1 MRKLLLQANRNGFFY
16 VLDRANGEF
25 LLGKPFV
32 SRLNWASGIGPDGH
46 PLLLPAN
53 QTTTSGVKTCPSVRG
68 ATNWYSTSFHPA
80 TRLFYVMAVEECSIY
95 RQAQNGGYEADH
107 DASNPGKRYLRAI
120 NLDDGKISWE
130 IPQIGAPEANYSGI
144 LSTAGDLV
152 FYGETGGS
160 FAALEAKTGRN
171 LWHFETGAQWKASP
185 MTYIIQGKQYIAIAG
200 AANIMAFTLP
210 DY

>member
-16 VLDRANGEF
+16 VLDRTNGEF
-25 LLGKPFV
+25 LLAKPFV
-32 SRLNWASGIGPDGH
+32 SRLNWASGIGADGR

-53 QTTTSGVKTCPSVRG
+53 QTTTSGVKACPSVRG

-80 TRLFYVMAVEECSIY
+80 TRLFYVLAVEECSIY

-107 DASNPGKRYLRAI
+107 DAANPGKRYLRAI
-120 NLDDGKISWE
+120 NLDDGKLSWE
-130 IPQIGAPEANYSGI
+130 IPQIGAPEANY
-144 LSTAGDLV
+144 
-152 FYGETGGS
+152 GS

-185 MTYIIQGKQYIAIAG
+185 MAYTIRGKQYIAIAG
-200 AANIMAFTLP
+200 GANIMAFTLP
-210 DY
+210 AY